1 MFSFLHNVRENSA
14 QHGLHHIQK
23 ELLSKTIGFDVNLR
37 DVSEGIPII
46 KQRLHQK
53 KILLVLDDIDKQKKI
68 QGIPIIKQ
76 LFVYFLNILLQV
88 ISK

>member
-53 KILLVLDDIDKQKKI
+53 KILLVLDDIDKQKQI

>member
-46 KQRLHQK
+46 KERKATPKEGFVSKLPSS
-53 KILLVLDDIDKQKKI
+53 ILMI
-68 QGIPIIKQ
+68 QN
-76 LFVYFLNILLQV
+76 L
-88 ISK
+88 